1 MPDWVPGAIGRRMP
15 GNEHGRGS
23 LFAKMT
29 PWLLH
34 IYRPIRSKRS
44 LWNRTAFRSPTSN
57 RCAGGS
63 GPRRSR
69 TASSPGSLSSGSR
82 ATAPASRPIARRWRS
97 TGPTC
102 PYRLCSTSV
111 TPSTAPTRS
120 RCATTVAYSKPYD
133 PRRLRSPGQRSC
145 ACSVLCMHSLRRP
158 ACPTRGTLSDRL
170 RRRPGADGLS
180 LRWSTTRA
188 DELTAGGTR
197 CPTTGRSIGCF
208 GPARPGSELA
218 EACPERRDVLHGDL
232 LHGNVLISEDANRI
246 AAVFSWKC
254 SQRGDFL
261 FDTAWCT
268 FWGAFFPGI
277 AAAEMCDRVLTA
289 PWASQEPTALAGA
302 PHRHHCYELQI
313 GATHLAWNAW
323 VGDEAGLRWV
333 AAHTAMLLERGP
345 LAAGGT
351 C

>member
-1 MPDWVPGAIGRRMP
+1 MP

-158 ACPTRGTLSDRL
+158 ACPTRGTLSD
-170 RRRPGADGLS
+170 
-180 LRWSTTRA
+180 
-188 DELTAGGTR
+188 
-197 CPTTGRSIGCF
+197 
-208 GPARPGSELA
+208 
-218 EACPERRDVLHGDL
+218 
-232 LHGNVLISEDANRI
+232 VLISEDANRI